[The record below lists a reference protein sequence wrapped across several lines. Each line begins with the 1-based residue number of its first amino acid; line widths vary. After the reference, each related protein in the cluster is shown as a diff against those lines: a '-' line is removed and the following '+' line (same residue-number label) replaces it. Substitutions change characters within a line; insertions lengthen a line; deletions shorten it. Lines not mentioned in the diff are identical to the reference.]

1 MNPSQP
7 KNQKA
12 AVKTEVP
19 GPASRALRAREDAHM
34 APGLQGYAVAAGI
47 VVDEGKGSAVT
58 DVDGNTYLDFIGGI
72 NVGALGHSHPAYVD
86 AIKAQ
91 AEKIA
96 VGSFTSRA
104 RVDLA

>member
-7 KNQKA
+7 KDQKA

-58 DVDGNTYLDFIGGI
+58 DVDGNTYLDFIRGLD
-72 NVGALGHSHPAYVD
+72 VGALGHSHAAYVD
-86 AIKAQ
+86 ANTAQ
-91 AEKIA
+91 AGKSPAGSVPCRPA
-96 VGSFTSRA
+96 VH
-104 RVDLA
+104 